1 MANNSSTVDIYAIF
15 IIFLN
20 YAVAELYKV
29 TTRTHTDWWVYADTP
44 LLAMGGGGAMMEVVE
59 VTSMVSTVL
68 ETVSTLSCLPWPR
81 SLSTTLVSTLLTTI
95 SGVALSPSLPP
106 MWSLMLSRVMS
117 PLTSLTVVS
126 S

>member
-44 LLAMGGGGAMMEVVE
+44 LLAMGGGGAKMDDIRP
-59 VTSMVSTVL
+59 SHDNI
-68 ETVSTLSCLPWPR
+68 
-81 SLSTTLVSTLLTTI
+81 SLIVRHCTEI
-95 SGVALSPSLPP
+95 N
-106 MWSLMLSRVMS
+106 
-117 PLTSLTVVS
+117 
-126 S
+126 